1 MKQYFH
7 IYRLTNGNDRDS
19 VNNTVMKYIN
29 DGWTIKQMEHIPST
43 VESKDNN
50 VVFAASL
57 AILFEKEETGVDDGR
72 D

>member
-7 IYRLTNGNDRDS
+7 IYRLTNGNDRDN

-43 VESKDNN
+43 VESKDNT